1 MSGAMTIKPSPLQG
15 RGLREGN
22 AMSSRLA
29 SAFAKGRPAL
39 VTFITAGDGDTAANL
54 DALVAGGADVIE
66 LGMPFTDP
74 MADGPAIQAAN
85 LRSLGKGTT
94 TREVLMIANEFRER
108 HPQVPL
114 VLMGYANPM
123 IRRGAEWFAGEC
135 KGCGVDGV
143 ICVDIP
149 PEEDAELG
157 PALRAAGVSP
167 IRLATPTTDAAR
179 LPAVLEGSSGFLYY
193 VSVAGITGKQQAAL
207 GSIEANVTRIKR
219 STDLPVAVGFGV
231 RTPEQAAAIAR
242 VADGVV
248 VGSALVELVGQHGEA
263 ASRYLEALTRTLA
276 DAVHSATREPA

>member
-1 MSGAMTIKPSPLQG
+1 M
-15 RGLREGN
+15 
-22 AMSSRLA
+22 SRLSA
-29 SAFAKGRPAL
+29 AFAKGHPAL
-39 VTFITAGDGDTAANL
+39 VCFITAGDGDTAANL

-85 LRSLGKGTT
+85 LRALGKGTRT
-94 TREVLMIANEFRER
+94 TDVFAIAAAFRQR
-108 HPQVPL
+108 HPDVPL

-123 IRRGAEWFAGEC
+123 VRRGSEWFAAEC
-135 KGCGVDGV
+135 AKAGVDGV

-149 PEEDAELG
+149 PEEDPDLG
-157 PALRAAGVSP
+157 PALRGAGVSL

-207 GSIEANVTRIKR
+207 GSIEQAVGRLKAA
-219 STDLPVAVGFGV
+219 TDLPVAVGFGV
-231 RTPEQAAAIAR
+231 RTPDQASAIAQ

-248 VGSALVELVGQHGEA
+248 VGSALVELVGQRGQQAAEA
-263 ASRYLEALTRTLA
+263 VRELTAALA
-276 DAVHSATREPA
+276 EAVHNARKVPA

>member
-1 MSGAMTIKPSPLQG
+1 LVLVETGQMT
-15 RGLREGN
+15 
-22 AMSSRLA
+22 RLA
-29 SAFAKGRPAL
+29 SAFAKGHPAL
-39 VTFITAGDGDTAANL
+39 VCFITAGDGDTAANL

-94 TREVLMIANEFRER
+94 TREVLLIADEFRER
-108 HPQVPL
+108 HPDVPL

-123 IRRGAEWFAGEC
+123 IRRGPEWFAGEC

-143 ICVDIP
+143 ICVDLP
-149 PEEDAELG
+149 PEEDEELG
-157 PALRAAGVSP
+157 PALRAAGVDL

-193 VSVAGITGKQQAAL
+193 VSVAGITGLQQAATA
-207 GSIEANVTRIKR
+207 SVAENVARIKR
-219 STDLPVAVGFGV
+219 STQLPVAVGFGV

-248 VGSALVELVGQHGEA
+248 VGSALVELIGQHGENA
-263 ASRYLEALTRTLA
+263 PEHLRTLTSA
-276 DAVHSATREPA
+276 LAEAVHGAPN